1 VDDVSATGREGVREE
16 MEDPVGSTIRKTVIT
31 ELRACVKRR
40 RTEPMLSLRSLV
52 LAVGIPGIGI
62 SKRDEA
68 EEWPEIAP
76 ESVAPPA
83 RLTGSG
89 GGRVVVLEDGKDVVR
104 ECIGEG

>member
-1 VDDVSATGREGVREE
+1 
-16 MEDPVGSTIRKTVIT
+16 
-31 ELRACVKRR
+31 
-40 RTEPMLSLRSLV
+40 MLSLWSLV
-52 LAVGIPGIGI
+52 LIVGTAGI

-68 EEWPEIAP
+68 EEWVEIAP

-104 ECIGEG
+104 ECI